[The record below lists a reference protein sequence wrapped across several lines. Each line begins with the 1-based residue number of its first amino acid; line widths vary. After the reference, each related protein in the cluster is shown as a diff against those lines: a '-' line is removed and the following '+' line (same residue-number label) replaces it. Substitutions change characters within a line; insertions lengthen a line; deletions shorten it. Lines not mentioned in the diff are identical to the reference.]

1 MENTCRFSVL
11 CVVCHCSGVIAPFLK
26 NDLWRMI
33 ARRLGVTDTEID
45 EIEYEYRKLAEQ
57 SYQSLR
63 KWVDK
68 HKGIN
73 NVDPNDLKQALLDY
87 NLRRIAEDFFD
98 IID

>member
-1 MENTCRFSVL
+1 MIYL
-11 CVVCHCSGVIAPFLK
+11 CSHSDFNVQFLQ
-26 NDLWRMI
+26 DLGKEVGTNWRMI